1 MRRGAAPRRRGFPP
15 IEAPRARV
23 LVLGSMP
30 GTASLAAGE
39 YYAHP
44 RNAFWSIVGELTG
57 APPSLPYARRVAALR
72 TSGVALW
79 DVVASCRRRGS
90 LDTAIER
97 TSLEIN
103 DFAAFFARHPRLELV
118 LFNGATA
125 EALFRRRV
133 LRTLGGRALRL
144 QRLPSTSPAHAGL
157 GTKRKR
163 AAWHRALRAALADG
177 SGGT

>member
-15 IEAPRARV
+15 IEAPHARV

-30 GTASLAAGE
+30 GAASLAAGE

-57 APPSLPYARRVAALR
+57 VPPSLPYARRVAALR
-72 TSGVALW
+72 TSGIALW

-133 LRTLGGRALRL
+133 LPTLGGRALRL

-157 GTKRKR
+157 GTKHKR